1 MDADDDLLAPTPVTG
16 LPATID
22 VHDEDSAPRRVYRA
36 RDGRI
41 FAGVCIGLA
50 RHLGLDPTL
59 LRAITALLCF
69 VGGAGFIG
77 YLAAMFLVPVEPARA
92 DEEEGDDDRVA
103 TDVDWLAIW
112 GGFALITIG
121 AFIASRI
128 DFMHYYMLSLSPA
141 SKWPLLMAALGL
153 GIAIHRRER
162 LHEAGLTRPC
172 RDRFFLGVASGFAR
186 YVDVDVNLVRIALTV
201 LALWS
206 RGLAALLYVVL
217 GMFLPEES

>member
-1 MDADDDLLAPTPVTG
+1 MDSDYDESPPPALTDLSTEV
-16 LPATID
+16 D
-22 VHDEDSAPRRVYRA
+22 VQAEDSAPRRIYRA

-41 FAGVCIGLA
+41 FAGVCMGTA

-59 LRAITALLCF
+59 LRAVTALLCF
-69 VGGAGFIG
+69 VGGAGFIA
-77 YLAAMFLVPVEPARA
+77 YLAAMFLIPVEPARS
-92 DEEEGDDDRVA
+92 EEDQDADRVA
-103 TDVDWLAIW
+103 IDVDWLAIW

-128 DFMHYYMLSLSPA
+128 DFLHYSMLSLSPA
-141 SKWPLLMAALGL
+141 AWWPLLMAGLGL
-153 GIAIHRRER
+153 GIAIHRRGNV
-162 LHEAGLTRPC
+162 HEAGLTRPC

-186 YVDVDVNLVRIALTV
+186 YVDIDVNLVRIALTI